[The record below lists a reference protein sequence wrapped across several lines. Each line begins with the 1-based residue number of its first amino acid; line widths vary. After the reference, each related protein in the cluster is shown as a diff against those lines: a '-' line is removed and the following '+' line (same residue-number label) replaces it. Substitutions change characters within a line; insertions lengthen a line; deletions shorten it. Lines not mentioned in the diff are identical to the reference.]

1 MRSTETFPLITL
13 HPAADFG
20 NAWVALL
27 LEADTP
33 LDNAA
38 LAHLLNDCGL
48 ADVLGHVACVVDTDA
63 PEEIDLALVS
73 GLPPGRLVLRLP
85 VAVAVDPARHAPLAA
100 LHAAGFHLMVDGFPE
115 AGATLSPAV
124 ESLAASCPGDRPPA
138 GFGDWLRQLP
148 GPHMATGTTDS
159 VCPGFCKFHWL
170 AGHLP
175 GQVAPTLKGSPTAHG
190 LLLKL
195 LSLVTSDADADEIE
209 ALIKHD
215 PHLSYHLLKLVNSVA
230 FAPGKHI
237 DSFAQAIAL
246 LGRRQLQRWLQLL
259 LYARAE
265 GSATASPLLPRAAMR
280 ARLME
285 GLAQCAGLPRGMQE
299 HAFMVG
305 MLSLLDVLFGAP
317 MADIIEPLHLTDD
330 VVQALTAGAGQLG
343 KLQAIV
349 LAGEAGP
356 TAALDA
362 ALARAGIARAD
373 WAQALVGAAGWA
385 VQIAGE
391 A

>member
-1 MRSTETFPLITL
+1 MSSTETLPLITL
-13 HPAADFG
+13 HPAADF
-20 NAWVALL
+20 NNVWVALL
-27 LEADTP
+27 LEAAPP

-38 LAHLLNDCGL
+38 LARLLNDYGL
-48 ADVLGHVACVVDTDA
+48 ADILGSVACVVDTDA
-63 PEEIDLALVS
+63 PEGIDPGLVA
-73 GLPPGRLVLRLP
+73 GIPPGRMVLRLP
-85 VAVAVDPARHAPLAA
+85 VAVAVDPARHAALAV
-100 LHAAGFHLMVDGFPE
+100 LHAAGFHLMVSGFP
-115 AGATLSPAV
+115 AADATLSPAV
-124 ESLAASCPGDRPPA
+124 ESLAVSCPGNAPPA

-148 GPHMATGTTDS
+148 GPHMATGTSED

-175 GQVAPTLKGSPTAHG
+175 GQSAPTLKGDPTARG
-190 LLLKL
+190 LLLRL

-237 DSFAQAIAL
+237 DSFAQAIVL

-259 LYARAE
+259 LYARPV
-265 GSATASPLLPRAAMR
+265 GSATASPLLPRAAQR
-280 ARLME
+280 ARRRE
-285 GLAQCAGLPRGMQE
+285 GLAQCAGLSREMQE

-305 MLSLLDVLFGAP
+305 MLSLLDVLFASP
-317 MADIIEPLHLTDD
+317 IADIIEPLHLTAD
-330 VVQALTAGAGQLG
+330 VVQALTEGGGQLG
-343 KLQAIV
+343 SLQAIV
-349 LAGEAGP
+349 LAGENAP
-356 TAALDA
+356 TAALTD
-362 ALARAGIARAD
+362 ALAVAGIARAD
-373 WAQALVGAAGWA
+373 WARVLIGAAGWA